1 MLKNQIFS
9 QTSTGVCLTAG
20 PFAHLRPPD
29 LAGFQRLLASCP
41 AHVVS
46 SDLDLIS
53 LLLSTTEFEA
63 RPRRFYFGTEVTAH
77 ACVRPCR
84 LLVVG
89 HGMAPVNSDGLNWLL
104 ETPDI

>member
-1 MLKNQIFS
+1 MQRNQTDAYVRYEPGHGWPRPGRRAWPSTALKSN
-9 QTSTGVCLTAG
+9 T
-20 PFAHLRPPD
+20 P
-29 LAGFQRLLASCP
+29 
-41 AHVVS
+41 VVS